1 MYLDGLW
8 WLLLLGGPLLFLQR
22 WLHREIQSVFLLI
35 TRRVEVALSL
45 FALFFFPGV
54 LLHEFSHYVVALLL
68 GVPVGRFS
76 LVPQVLPPR
85 ANQQPDKSARL
96 QLGFV
101 ETSSTDIL
109 RDALIGTAPLVFG
122 GLFITYAGLVQL
134 GLDQVWNGFLSGGKE
149 AIIQSLES
157 VHSRPDFWLWFYLI
171 FAVSSTMMPSA
182 SDRRAWLPVIIVI
195 GLLLVLTLLV
205 GAGPWLEV
213 HLAQPVNQA
222 LRALS
227 IVLGISAGV
236 HIVLLIPVYIFRV
249 FLNRLTGLEVN

>member
-1 MYLDGLW
+1 M
-8 WLLLLGGPLLFLQR
+8 FLQR
-22 WLHREIQSVFLLI
+22 LLHREIQAVFLLI
-35 TRRVEVALSL
+35 TRHIEIALSL

-76 LVPQVLPPR
+76 LVPQVLPAQADRP
-85 ANQQPDKSARL
+85 AGKPARL

-134 GLDQVWNGFLSGGKE
+134 GLDQLWNGFLYGGKE
-149 AIIQSLES
+149 VMIQNLEI
-157 VHSRPDFWLWFYLI
+157 VHARPDFWLWFYLI

-182 SDRRAWLPVIIVI
+182 SDRRAWIPIILAI
-195 GLLLVLTLLV
+195 SLLLALSLLV

-213 HLAQPVNQA
+213 HVAPPFNQA

-227 IVLGISAGV
+227 VVMGISAGV
-236 HIVLLIPVYIFRV
+236 HVVLLIPVYGLRIL
-249 FLNRLTGLEVN
+249 LNRLTGLEVA